1 MENSM
6 KFSQKPNNR
15 TTMKGKSGVLVTQL
29 FLTLCDPVGCS
40 LPESSVHGVLLGENT
55 EVGSHS
61 LLQDI
66 FLTQGL
72 NLGLLHYKQNLYHLS
87 HQGSPRTTMMLL
99 LSRFSRVRL
108 CATP

>member
-40 LPESSVHGVLLGENT
+40 RQTP
-55 EVGSHS
+55 
-61 LLQDI
+61 
-66 FLTQGL
+66 
-72 NLGLLHYKQNLYHLS
+72 LS
-87 HQGSPRTTMMLL
+87 MEFFQAIILKLVVIP
-99 LSRFSRVRL
+99 FSR
-108 CATP
+108 TSS